1 MKSGLTWEQA
11 CEWEVRFIAHFGRKD
26 LKTGILRNRTD
37 GGDGTP
43 GLVRSEEDKER
54 KSQAAK
60 RRYEDPAERL
70 KTGRSQKGSHAYR
83 QTPDWRAAASER
95 MKGNRAW
102 NTGLTVADPR
112 IRKEV
117 ELMAAANRNRVWTPE
132 ERKAQSE
139 RLLGIKKSEQMKEAL
154 ARTKAQPTADAAEMH
169 VDDYLAL
176 DHKAQLAVRT
186 RLKHGLSGSDLL
198 LPSEIDVR
206 LIKKA
211 HLVGMD
217 PVSFYRCSA
226 NERRNIM
233 RRASRAAA

>member
-102 NTGLTVADPR
+102 NTGLTVDDPR
-112 IRKEV
+112 VRKGV
-117 ELMAAANRNRVWTPE
+117 ELMAAANRNRVWTAE
-132 ERKAQSE
+132 ECKAHSE
-139 RLLGIKKSEQMKEAL
+139 RLLGIKKSEKEAL

-169 VDDYLAL
+169 VDYLAL

-186 RLKHGLSGSDLL
+186 RLKHDYLAQISCF
-198 LPSEIDVR
+198 SEIDVR